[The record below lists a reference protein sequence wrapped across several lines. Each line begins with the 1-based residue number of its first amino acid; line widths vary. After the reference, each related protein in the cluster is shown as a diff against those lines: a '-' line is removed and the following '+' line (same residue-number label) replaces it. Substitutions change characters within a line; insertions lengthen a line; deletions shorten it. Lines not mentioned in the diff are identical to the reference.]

1 MVLVFDRENCLS
13 GTKPVREQLARAEA
27 AYPGSRV
34 TALARRLVEGA
45 ERYDLARLARVPLD
59 GQMKKTGVTRDY
71 NNPPFTNLF
80 PGEPGCDDP
89 ACPLEPG
96 ESWNAPGTRRA
107 TASGV
112 VYGTGPDGLPV
123 NPYTRTGLK
132 GPGILWQCGPN
143 HAVDNGI
150 VALRPDENGR
160 MTAYALCIAR
170 KYDDGA
176 VAMAGGF
183 MKMKKEADGAY
194 VYDDEAA
201 RHSRAEEFFE
211 EMISGSV
218 TLRPEFAARLDG
230 TLEGEKKDQQETA
243 LKMEQVR
250 AFDPGFF
257 QRLED
262 VLGGARLCYAGPVVN
277 ATRNTDTSWIE
288 TRVHWLVLDD
298 AAWEKITGEKIAGGD
313 PAGFGYALS
322 AGDDAAGLSWQRLDA
337 ALLDRAFDSH
347 GAFFAYMSA
356 SFLLDAQDKGAVP
369 GPAILEQ
376 FEDMASFLG
385 RVSSRPEPPS
395 LSERGGPR

>member
-1 MVLVFDRENCLS
+1 MVLVFNRENCLS
-13 GTKPVREQLARAEA
+13 GTKPVRDHLARAA
-27 AYPGSRV
+27 AAHPGSRV
-34 TALARRLVEGA
+34 TVLARRLVEGA
-45 ERYDLARLARVPLD
+45 ERFDLARLARVPLD
-59 GQMKKTGVTRDY
+59 GQMKKAGVTRDY
-71 NNPPFTNLF
+71 NNPPFVNLF

-89 ACPLEPG
+89 ARPLEPG
-96 ESWNAPGTRRA
+96 EAWNAPGTRRA

-150 VALRPDENGR
+150 IALRPDENGR

-170 KYDDGA
+170 KYDDGT

-183 MKMKKEADGAY
+183 MKMRKGADGAY
-194 VYDDEAA
+194 VCDPAVA
-201 RHSRAEEFFE
+201 LRSRAEEFFE

-250 AFDPGFF
+250 TLDPGFF
-257 QRLED
+257 KRLED
-262 VLGGARLCYAGPVVN
+262 VLDGARLCYAGPVVN

-288 TRVHWLVLDD
+288 TRVHWLALDE
-298 AAWEKITGEKIAGGD
+298 AAWDRIAGGD
-313 PAGFGYALS
+313 PAGLGYALS

-337 ALLDRAFDSH
+337 ALLGRAFDSH
-347 GAFFAYMSA
+347 GAFFAYMGA

-385 RVSSRPEPPS
+385 RAAPRPDAPSPPG
-395 LSERGGPR
+395 RGRSPR